1 MSEEPDIAANDHPAN
16 IEDIMHTAYLQYSLS
31 VNVGRAIPDVRDG
44 LKPGNRRI
52 LYAMREI
59 GLTHSRSYAKCAR
72 VVGDVIGKYHPHG
85 DSAVYDTLV
94 RMAQDFSMRYPLVDG
109 QGNFGSIDGDSAAAY
124 RYTECRM
131 TRLTEELLADLDK
144 DTVDMIPT
152 FDEVHQEPT
161 VLPARFPNLLVM
173 GSTGIGVGMAT
184 NIPPHNLSEVI
195 KGTIHLIDNPM
206 ASVKELM
213 QFITGPDFPTGA
225 SIIGIQPI
233 IQLYETGHGI
243 ITIRAKADIEETKTG
258 TERIIVTEIPYALN
272 KETLIKK
279 IAALVH
285 EKLITGISALND
297 ESSSRAG
304 IRVVID
310 VKKGAM
316 ANVVL
321 NQLYKMSQLQT
332 SFGAQLLVVDGNRPR
347 TMNLVQILQAYIDH
361 RFEVITRRCQF
372 ELDKAAARAHI
383 LEGLL
388 IAVDNIAEV
397 IEIIRSSRTRDIAA
411 ESLTERFAL
420 SKKQTAAILEM
431 RLHQLT
437 GLAMED
443 IQTEYDAVTERI
455 QYLTE
460 LLASRELLLGVVK
473 DELIEVLDKYH
484 EERRTDIVVGD
495 NEINIEDLIPRSICA
510 ITVSNT
516 GYIKRQNVEEFRTQH
531 RGGKGVKGM
540 QTKEADYVQHLF
552 TACTHDYILFFTSKG
567 RMHWL
572 KVYEIPESSRT
583 ARGKAIVNLID
594 IAADEQI
601 RSMLTV
607 QALDVDDQYLLFA
620 TRKGMVKKTCLSAY
634 KNLRRAGIRA
644 IDIAEDDDLID
655 VNLTDGTQEAMLIS
669 SQGMAC
675 RFSETQARAQGR
687 VTKGV
692 IGIRLGRDGDYVVA
706 MCVVDKGADLLI
718 ITARGM
724 GKRSNIGTGIA
735 DQDRKTG
742 GYRMTKR
749 GGKGVTGIKLKEG
762 DEVAAALLVELGGEI
777 MMTTVSGQMVR
788 INTDEVRTIGRTSQG
803 VKVIDLRGKDMVTG
817 VSIIRELELQEGDED
832 GEGEDESEGEGEAQA
847 APEATA
853 DSAESAEPEAE
864 SEKEGE

>member
-1 MSEEPDIAANDHPAN
+1 
-16 IEDIMHTAYLQYSLS
+16 
-31 VNVGRAIPDVRDG
+31 
-44 LKPGNRRI
+44 
-52 LYAMREI
+52 
-59 GLTHSRSYAKCAR
+59 
-72 VVGDVIGKYHPHG
+72 
-85 DSAVYDTLV
+85 
-94 RMAQDFSMRYPLVDG
+94 
-109 QGNFGSIDGDSAAAY
+109 
-124 RYTECRM
+124 
-131 TRLTEELLADLDK
+131 
-144 DTVDMIPT
+144 
-152 FDEVHQEPT
+152 
-161 VLPARFPNLLVM
+161 
-173 GSTGIGVGMAT
+173 
-184 NIPPHNLSEVI
+184 
-195 KGTIHLIDNPM
+195 
-206 ASVKELM
+206 
-213 QFITGPDFPTGA
+213 
-225 SIIGIQPI
+225 
-233 IQLYETGHGI
+233 
-243 ITIRAKADIEETKTG
+243 
-258 TERIIVTEIPYALN
+258 
-272 KETLIKK
+272 
-279 IAALVH
+279 
-285 EKLITGISALND
+285 
-297 ESSSRAG
+297 
-304 IRVVID
+304 
-310 VKKGAM
+310 
-316 ANVVL
+316 
-321 NQLYKMSQLQT
+321 
-332 SFGAQLLVVDGNRPR
+332 
-347 TMNLVQILQAYIDH
+347 
-361 RFEVITRRCQF
+361 
-372 ELDKAAARAHI
+372 
-383 LEGLL
+383 
-388 IAVDNIAEV
+388 
-397 IEIIRSSRTRDIAA
+397 
-411 ESLTERFAL
+411 
-420 SKKQTAAILEM
+420 
-431 RLHQLT
+431 
-437 GLAMED
+437 MED